1 MSNTDLS
8 KAQKVHVIFD
18 LDDTLYPERDHA
30 HSGFRAAG
38 RHAETAWGVSGLAD
52 EMIRRLDEGHLGQVF
67 PMSVAAL
74 VPDHTDTHIAEVR
87 AAYRDH
93 DPEITLFDDG
103 RWALEHYGSIA
114 KLGLITDGNAGVQA
128 RKIGALDIAH
138 HFAAKVLTGDLG
150 PDRAFHK
157 PHPRA
162 YELIEQQIGVA
173 GDHYVYIG
181 DNPAK
186 DFVTPNARGWT
197 SIQIIRE
204 KTIHDQNAEVAGGA
218 PQHKIQ
224 SLRQLPEILKF

>member
-1 MSNTDLS
+1 MATT
-8 KAQKVHVIFD
+8 VHVIFD
-18 LDDTLYPERDHA
+18 LDDTLYPEREHA

-38 RHAETAWGVSGLAD
+38 RHAEAKWGVTGLAD

-74 VPDHTDTHIAEVR
+74 VPDHTDAHIAEIR

-93 DPEITLFDDG
+93 HPQINLFDDG
-103 RWALEHYGSIA
+103 RWALEHYGARA

-128 RKIGALDIAH
+128 RKIGALKIAH
-138 HFAAKVLTGDLG
+138 HFEAKVLTGELG

-162 YELIEQQIGVA
+162 YELIEQQIGA
-173 GDHYVYIG
+173 PGDHYVYIG

-197 SIQIIRE
+197 SIQVMRDNS
-204 KTIHDQNAEVAGGA
+204 IHDQGASVAGGA
-218 PQHKIQ
+218 PQHTVH
-224 SLRQLPEILKF
+224 SLRELPEVLKF